1 MKKKIKRIRRYVTK
15 KGILIERKVGNYLAA
30 IETSRSRSVLQIWT
44 TISGENPYPN
54 WGISRPS

>member
-1 MKKKIKRIRRYVTK
+1 MTK